1 MSHCCL
7 KGDAA
12 ERQSVVNGYEQN
24 AKNEIKE
31 VELTCSVQD
40 VCLTIQQA
48 SDAAGERVTL
58 LCGVQFS
65 GSG

>member
-24 AKNEIKE
+24 AKNEIEE

-40 VCLTIQQA
+40 SMSDNSA
-48 SDAAGERVTL
+48 SVR
-58 LCGVQFS
+58 CS
-65 GSG
+65 W